1 SIEDQF
7 GDEEALENLIE
18 SAHERDI
25 KVVLE
30 LVTNYSA
37 ESFINKEEQ
46 ATDEW
51 FKENDITPIEANEWM
66 EDSLTFDQTNPEVKN
81 YLFDVADI
89 GWITSILMGINC
101 MQLTKLIQSL

>member
-1 SIEDQF
+1 RLDLLGSVSFTTILLSPIMENADRGYHGYWVEDFYSIEDQF

-37 ESFINKEEQ
+37 ESLINKEEQ

-51 FKENDITPIEANEWM
+51 YKENE
-66 EDSLTFDQTNPEVKN
+66 
-81 YLFDVADI
+81 
-89 GWITSILMGINC
+89 ITSIYANDCL
-101 MQLTKLIQSL
+101 